1 MGIKI
6 ASLRGLFPVSLRGA
20 RGATKQSLMTLVLIF
35 LCLLPQVAFASV
47 EEAPMVPMPARATMD
62 LMKIDLLEF
71 FKIISAKMNVT
82 IIPSKNVTGR
92 VNMLLNNLTFED
104 ALDLVVSS
112 QDLAL
117 VRQENTIRVM
127 TSSEYEK
134 IYGAKY
140 DEKRKFKAVRLIYAK
155 PRAVFAVLGQLKS
168 GVGKIALDEPS
179 ATLLL
184 YDTPQRIEMMLDAI
198 KEIDQPLETKIFDL
212 QYAKPADI
220 KTEISPFITPG
231 VGEIVGD
238 ARSTKLVVTDLPEK
252 MKKISRI
259 VKEFDVET
267 LQVLINAQIL
277 QITARNE
284 LQQQVNW
291 QAILNK
297 LENLSI
303 AGTFPVTPAW
313 APSVA
318 LSQASQL
325 ISVGQLSS
333 NNYTLALKFLQ
344 TLGDVKVMSQPSV
357 LVVNGQEARLMVG
370 SRQAYVIESLSQA
383 AGSTLSAEN
392 IQFIDVGV
400 KLNVV
405 PTINRDGYVTLKIKP
420 EVSSVASTLKTA
432 LGSTVPIVDTAGL
445 ETVVK
450 IKAGNIL
457 VIGGLYQR
465 DREYDK
471 SGVPGLVNN
480 KLANL
485 FTGSRADLS
494 SKTEV
499 IVLLTPYI
507 VKGDVSTS
515 ADELASLEAYRDF
528 PEASKSISPLP
539 GPSLKGA
546 VNYDMTNMENKL
558 KGME

>member
-1 MGIKI
+1 MGIKVI
-6 ASLRGLFPVSLRGA
+6 CCSVLLFS
-20 RGATKQSLMTLVLIF
+20 
-35 LCLLPQVAFASV
+35 CLFTQAAFPSV
-47 EEAPMVPMPARATMD
+47 EGNIAPAKTTMD

-92 VNMLLNNLTFED
+92 VNMLLNNVTFED
-104 ALDLVVSS
+104 ALELVARS

-117 VRQENTIRVM
+117 VTQGNTIRVM

-140 DEKRKFKAVRLIYAK
+140 NEKRKFKAVRLVYAR
-155 PRAVFAVLGQLKS
+155 PQAVFAALGQLKS
-168 GVGKIALDEPS
+168 GVGKISLDEPS

-184 YDTPQRIEMMLDAI
+184 YDTPQRIEMMVDAI
-198 KEIDQPLETKIFDL
+198 KEIDQPLETKVFDL
-212 QYAKPADI
+212 QYAKPEDI
-220 KTEISPFITPG
+220 KTEIKAFITPG
-231 VGEIVGD
+231 VGEVVGD
-238 ARSTKLVVTDLPEK
+238 VRTTKLVVTDLPEK

-277 QITARNE
+277 QVTTKNE
-284 LQQQVNW
+284 LQQQINW
-291 QAILNK
+291 QAVLNK
-297 LENLSI
+297 LEHLSI
-303 AGTFPVTPAW
+303 EGTFPAVPSW

-325 ISVGQLSS
+325 ISIGQLST
-333 NNYTLALKFLQ
+333 NNYTLALQFLQ
-344 TLGDVKVMSQPSV
+344 TLGEVKVMSQPSV
-357 LVVNGQEARLMVG
+357 LVVNGQEARLMIG

-383 AGSTLSAEN
+383 VGSTLSAEN

-405 PTINRDGYVTLKIKP
+405 PTINRDGFITLKIKP
-420 EVSSVASTLKTA
+420 EVSNVASTLTTA
-432 LGSTVPIVDTAGL
+432 LGSTVPIVQTAGL

-457 VIGGLYQR
+457 IIGGLFQR
-465 DREYDK
+465 DKEDRRT
-471 SGVPGLVNN
+471 GVPGLVNSKSN
-480 KLANL
+480 IFL
-485 FTGSRADLS
+485 GSRADEDA
-494 SKTEV
+494 KTEV
-499 IVLLTPYI
+499 IVLLAPYI

-515 ADELASLEAYRDF
+515 AQELSQSEAYKAF
-528 PEASKSISPLP
+528 PEASKMPFMIS
-539 GPSLKGA
+539 GPPIKPA
-546 VNYDMTNMENKL
+546 MDINNMENKF
-558 KGME
+558 KGVEDLE

>member
-1 MGIKI
+1 
-6 ASLRGLFPVSLRGA
+6 
-20 RGATKQSLMTLVLIF
+20 
-35 LCLLPQVAFASV
+35 
-47 EEAPMVPMPARATMD
+47 MD

-82 IIPSKNVTGR
+82 IIPSKSVKGR
-92 VNMLLNNLTFED
+92 INMLLNDVTFED
-104 ALDLVVSS
+104 ALDLVANS
-112 QDLAL
+112 QDLAI
-117 VRQENTIRVM
+117 VRQEDIIRVM

-134 IYGAKY
+134 IYGVKY
-140 DEKRKFKAVRLIYAK
+140 NEKRKFKAIRLSYAK
-155 PRAVFAVLGQLKS
+155 PQAVFAVLGQLKS
-168 GVGKIALDEPS
+168 EVGKIALDGPS

-184 YDTPQRIEMMLDAI
+184 YDTSQRLGMMVDAI

-231 VGEIVGD
+231 VGEVVGD
-238 ARSTKLVVTDLPEK
+238 ARTTKLVITDLPEK

-267 LQVLINAQIL
+267 LQVLIKAQIL
-277 QITARNE
+277 QITTTNE
-284 LQQQVNW
+284 FQQQINW

-297 LENLSI
+297 LENFSI
-303 AGTFPVTPAW
+303 AGTFPAMPSW

-318 LSQASQL
+318 LSQANQL
-325 ISVGQLSS
+325 ISIGQLSA
-333 NNYTLALKFLQ
+333 NNYTAALKFLQ
-344 TLGDVKVMSQPSV
+344 TLGEVKVMSQPSV

-405 PTINRDGYVTLKIKP
+405 PTINRDGFVTLKIKP
-420 EVSSVASTLKTA
+420 EVSSVASTLTTT

-450 IKAGNIL
+450 IKQGNIL
-457 VIGGLYQR
+457 LIGGLFQKDLQ
-465 DREYDK
+465 DRK
-471 SGVPGLVNN
+471 TGVPGLVNDKSN
-480 KLANL
+480 ILL
-485 FTGSRADLS
+485 GSRADLNDKS
-494 SKTEV
+494 EV
-499 IVLLTPYI
+499 VVLLAPYI
-507 VKGDVSTS
+507 VKGDASTS
-515 ADELASLEAYRDF
+515 ADELAQSEAYRVF
-528 PEASKSISPLP
+528 PEPAQMPLAVSGQIKP
-539 GPSLKGA
+539 GMDI
-546 VNYDMTNMENKL
+546 NNIQNKL
-558 KGME
+558 KGMEVLE

>member
-1 MGIKI
+1 
-6 ASLRGLFPVSLRGA
+6 
-20 RGATKQSLMTLVLIF
+20 
-35 LCLLPQVAFASV
+35 
-47 EEAPMVPMPARATMD
+47 MVPARATMD

-82 IIPSKNVTGR
+82 IIPSKNVKGR
-92 VNMLLNNLTFED
+92 INMFLNNVTFED
-104 ALDLVVSS
+104 ALDLVASS

-117 VRQENTIRVM
+117 VRQEDIIRVM

-140 DEKRKFKAVRLIYAK
+140 DEKRKFKAVRLTYAK
-155 PRAVFAVLGQLKS
+155 PQAVFAVLGQLKS

-184 YDTPQRIEMMLDAI
+184 YDTPQRIEMMAGAI
-198 KEIDQPLETKIFDL
+198 REIDQPLKTKIFDL
-212 QYAKPADI
+212 KYAKPEDI

-238 ARSTKLVVTDLPEK
+238 ARTTKLVVTDLPEK
-252 MKKISRI
+252 IKRISRI

-277 QITARNE
+277 QITVKNE

-297 LENLSI
+297 LQHLSMT
-303 AGTFPVTPAW
+303 GTFPVMPLWT
-313 APSVA
+313 PSVA

-325 ISVGQLSS
+325 ISIGQLSTD
-333 NNYTLALKFLQ
+333 NYNVALKFLQ
-344 TLGDVKVMSQPSV
+344 TLGEVKVMSQPAI
-357 LVVNGQEARLMVG
+357 LVVNGQEARLMIG

-383 AGSTLSAEN
+383 SGSTLSAEN
-392 IQFIDVGV
+392 VQFIDVGV

-405 PTINRDGYVTLKIKP
+405 PTINRDGFITLKIKP
-420 EVSSVASTLKTA
+420 EVSNVASTITTV
-432 LGSTVPIVDTAGL
+432 LGSTVPIVNTTGL

-450 IKAGNIL
+450 IKEGNLL
-457 VIGGLYQR
+457 VIGGLFQR
-465 DREYDK
+465 DIEGRK
-471 SGVPGLVNN
+471 TGFPGLVNN
-480 KLANL
+480 KLANI
-485 FTGSRADLS
+485 FFGSRADMS
-494 SKTEV
+494 DKSEV
-499 IVLLTPYI
+499 IVLLAPYI

-515 ADELASLEAYRDF
+515 ADELAKSEAYRAF
-528 PEASKSISPLP
+528 PELLKMPFALSGQIKP
-539 GPSLKGA
+539 G
-546 VNYDMTNMENKL
+546 MNMSNIENKL
-558 KGME
+558 KGMEALE